1 MCHGVFAW
9 KWLEIK
15 RGVSVKVLIRVSCGV
30 IDFEIV
36 DLLLYRAVTDKEL
49 LNIYRK
55 EDIDLVIVEYTQ
67 GMSLECLKAIEKEKI
82 ILVAKEEI
90 KEQVEYKVCESV
102 EVLEDYLKGLV
113 VKENVVE
120 EYEKAIEKLNGEVEE
135 LRACIKEGEDTEESI
150 KRSEESQK
158 QLQATIRAMETDKE
172 ALSNKVKALEGELE
186 VLQNST
192 MLYDVEISEYKYTI
206 ESREQEVEEVKGQ
219 LEEVKAYIRSLIVKY
234 KGLSEEESNPLE
246 VKEIEKVIEE
256 ITNEKAIIFEELKNA
271 NKLSDE
277 HSNLE
282 QEQLVKIAELSQKV
296 LQYELEVKENE
307 SKLEHLKNAKD
318 IEIFNLTQERDNL
331 KKKTEWSEQEMNVLR
346 DLNKQT
352 NDRLLETQKKLSEV
366 GNYQEEMGRYQLRIK
381 GLEESEESLNLRMQ
395 ESLREKMQMTQ
406 LLREKESEIERL
418 NDDLAY
424 EKSRKGTS
432 TKVVVRNMIKHY
444 TGRAKVIPIFGTG
457 SYGITSLT
465 VSLADVLKGS
475 RVLVMDFD
483 LIAPRM
489 DAYYRI
495 NPTCELTDIKQS
507 EMRTS
512 VGALM
517 YKGSDYVCKHL
528 NKAIKP
534 IQNNL
539 HYFSGIYYGVN
550 ESRFMSINFE
560 LLMNTLGEHY
570 DYILVDCGKLGCSYY
585 TDTLI
590 KTMHSI
596 SYRSIIVS
604 LNDIFDTRSAF
615 LRLNNAGISM
625 DNHVW
630 VLNMSRK
637 SMVDKDSLRY
647 CTALKQIIFT
657 RENIYGEYK
666 LYDRVANLRGKLAEL
681 KKIVE

>member
-1 MCHGVFAW
+1 M
-9 KWLEIK
+9 
-15 RGVSVKVLIRVSCGV
+15 KVLIRVSCGV

-49 LNIYRK
+49 LNIYQK

-82 ILVAKEEI
+82 ILIAKEEI

-102 EVLEDYLKGLV
+102 KVLEDYLKGLV
-113 VKENVVE
+113 VKHNVVE
-120 EYEKAIEKLNGEVEE
+120 DYEKDIEQLTGEVKRLEE
-135 LRACIKEGEDTEESI
+135 CIKHDEDKEESF
-150 KRSEESQK
+150 KQSEESQK
-158 QLQATIRAMETDKE
+158 QLQATILAMETDKE
-172 ALSNKVKALEGELE
+172 ELTNKVKALEGELE

-192 MLYDVEISEYKYTI
+192 MLYDLEISEYKYTI
-206 ESREQEVEEVKGQ
+206 ENREQEVEEVKGHLEEVKGH
-219 LEEVKAYIRSLIVKY
+219 LEEVKAYIKSLIVKY
-234 KGLSEEESNPLE
+234 RGLGEEERQSLE
-246 VKEIEKVIEE
+246 ITEIEKVIEE
-256 ITNEKAIIFEELKNA
+256 ITNEKQVIFEELKNA

-307 SKLEHLKNAKD
+307 NKLEHLKNAKD

-495 NPTCELTDIKQS
+495 NPTCELTDIKQN

-517 YKGSDYVCKHL
+517 YKGSEYVCKHL
-528 NKAIKP
+528 SKAIKV